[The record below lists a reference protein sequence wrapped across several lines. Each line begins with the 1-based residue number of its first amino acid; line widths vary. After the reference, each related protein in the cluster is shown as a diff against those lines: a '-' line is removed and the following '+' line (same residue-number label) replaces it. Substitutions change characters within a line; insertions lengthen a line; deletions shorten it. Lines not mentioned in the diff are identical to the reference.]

1 MTWIDIIIIAVYLIL
16 IFSVGIFMRN
26 HIHNFSSFM
35 IAGQNLSLSL
45 GVTSMLGTE
54 LGLITVMYNAQ
65 TGALQYFSAFH
76 IGFFGF
82 IVTLVVGL
90 SGFVVTK
97 LRDMNV
103 KSIPEF
109 YGKRFG
115 KKTRIVG
122 AFLLVM
128 GGILNMGL
136 FLNIGAKFIESI
148 FGFDKSD
155 QMLNTIMIV
164 LLILV
169 LLYTM
174 MGGMLSVVVTDYFQ
188 FIVLSLGLI
197 FSVFYSIFLLGWT
210 NIFQTIEN
218 LSLVSAYNPF
228 ESKGS
233 TYIYWQLILAF
244 VSAVVWPT
252 AITRALTMKDSNTIK
267 KQYIWSSISFL
278 IRFMIPC
285 FIGICAVVYFNES
298 HIEIDSLSLM
308 PQYLREILPIGVLGF
323 VTAGM
328 LSAFMSTH
336 DSYLLCWSTIITNDI
351 IEPLYGKKISS
362 KNKINISRF
371 IILLLG
377 LYILYWGLF
386 YEGNDSIWTYL
397 SITGAVYF
405 SGAIAVLILGLYW
418 DKASETGAILAL
430 FGGLSALIGLEPIRE
445 YFVID
450 FKPEQIGLLSILL
463 TFSMMIVGS
472 LLFPQKEV

>member
-1 MTWIDIIIIAVYLIL
+1 
-16 IFSVGIFMRN
+16 MRN

-35 IAGQNLSLSL
+35 IASQNLSLSL

-65 TGALQYFSAFH
+65 TGVLQYFSAFH

-97 LRDMNV
+97 LREMNV

-174 MGGMLSVVVTDYFQ
+174 MGGMLSVIVTDYFQ

-210 NIFQTIEN
+210 NIFETIEN

-228 ESKGS
+228 QSKGS

-252 AITRALTMKDSNTIK
+252 AITRALTMKDSKTIK

-285 FIGICAVVYFNES
+285 FIGICAVVYFNEN

-386 YEGNDSIWTYL
+386 YESNDSIWTYL

-405 SGAIAVLILGLYW
+405 SGAIAVLVLGLYW

-450 FKPEQIGLLSILL
+450 FKPEEIGLLSILL
-463 TFSMMIVGS
+463 TFLMMIFGS
-472 LLFPQKEV
+472 LLFPKIKET